1 MNDSAVETFNDFHL
15 NDLEDV
21 VSTTF
26 VYWETSTSPPIRAI
40 QIFII

>member
-1 MNDSAVETFNDFHL
+1 MNEEAVETLKAFHRSE
-15 NDLEDV
+15 LEDV

>member
-1 MNDSAVETFNDFHL
+1 MNDSAAETFNAFHP